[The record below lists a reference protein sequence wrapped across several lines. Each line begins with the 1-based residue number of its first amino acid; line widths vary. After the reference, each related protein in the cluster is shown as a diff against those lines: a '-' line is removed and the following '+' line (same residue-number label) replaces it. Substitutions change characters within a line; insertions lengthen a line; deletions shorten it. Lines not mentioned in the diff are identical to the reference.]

1 MARIPSKSVKWIKI
15 ILKIQ
20 IYTVIFLVLSI
31 SLLAAFQPAV
41 GYTPGNGFIGD
52 FYYGFLAR
60 LQGQSYN
67 STYPIFLDNPGR
79 IIGYF
84 TYFAIFPS
92 ITLFALNKKM
102 RKLFLFGAIFSLLMS
117 LGNSAPLG
125 IVMFITILV
134 LAFKKSAKH
143 YFTT

>member
-1 MARIPSKSVKWIKI
+1 M
-15 ILKIQ
+15 Q
-20 IYTVIFLVLSI
+20 
-31 SLLAAFQPAV
+31 LLAVGILIAITILSAVFQPTG
-41 GYTPGNGFIGD
+41 GYELGNGFFGD

-102 RKLFLFGAIFSLLMS
+102 RKLFIFGAIFSLLMS